1 MIYFNNK
8 EVKPTV
14 DYYVQQ
20 LYGQNAGNEYI
31 TSKVSLDNNQVS
43 VRKRVGVSVVR
54 DVSSGDLIIKLVNL
68 LPVSVNAELELP
80 SLKGKNVS
88 AVKTVLAGQPNDA
101 KARPVSCLLYTSD
114 ADDDLLCVD
123 FGGPRTIKKKKQH

>member
-1 MIYFNNK
+1 M
-8 EVKPTV
+8 
-14 DYYVQQ
+14 
-20 LYGQNAGNEYI
+20 
-31 TSKVSLDNNQVS
+31 
-43 VRKRVGVSVVR
+43 RKRVGVSVVR

-101 KARPVSCLLYTSD
+101 KARPVSGNMEVSEQFLYEMPAYS
-114 ADDDLLCVD
+114 
-123 FGGPRTIKKKKQH
+123 FSIIRIQE